1 MSCVFSRVWIPLF
14 QLLYKIHQRNRSFFV
29 LFRNR
34 FLVFSRS
41 PSTTIVSNIQ
51 NASSP
56 INLFANLPSG
66 TFSNNNNNNNSIV
79 ANPGQ
84 STSSVNLDRLI
95 NKINFLAKFCFQR
108 LKVEDA
114 LNYLDRVKN
123 QFALQPQVYNQFLDI
138 MKEFKSQRYNSF
150 FFHLQIIWI
159 VFFVF
164 SIDTQEVINR
174 VSTLFHGHPD
184 LIVGF
189 NTFLPPGYKIE
200 VSDEH
205 HGYIQV
211 THPSSRTESIAIG
224 GMPSTTYN
232 LSITTPTATYR
243 QTANLLSQ
251 DVEELDLVQQTA
263 HSTSQAVNA
272 LISAATPLLT
282 SSTKPNPKLSTVNV
296 NSSNQ
301 TAPVDKSSSGQPVE
315 FNHAINYVNKI
326 KSRFH
331 Q

>member
-1 MSCVFSRVWIPLF
+1 
-14 QLLYKIHQRNRSFFV
+14 
-29 LFRNR
+29 
-34 FLVFSRS
+34 
-41 PSTTIVSNIQ
+41 
-51 NASSP
+51 
-56 INLFANLPSG
+56 
-66 TFSNNNNNNNSIV
+66 
-79 ANPGQ
+79 
-84 STSSVNLDRLI
+84 
-95 NKINFLAKFCFQR
+95 
-108 LKVEDA
+108 VEDA
-114 LNYLDRVKN
+114 LNYLDKVKN

-138 MKEFKSQRYNSF
+138 MKEFKSQ
-150 FFHLQIIWI
+150 
-159 VFFVF
+159 

-200 VSDEH
+200 VSEEH

-232 LSITTPTATYR
+232 LSITTPTTTYR

-251 DVEELDLVQQTA
+251 DNEENDLAQQQATNA
-263 HSTSQAVNA
+263 TSQVLNA
-272 LISAATPLLT
+272 LISAASAPQVPYFGTTGGLT
-282 SSTKPNPKLSTVNV
+282 KNNKQPTSNV
-296 NSSNQ
+296 NSSTQ
-301 TAPVDKSSSGQPVE
+301 AATVEKSSSGQPVE

-326 KSRFH
+326 KNRFH

>member
-1 MSCVFSRVWIPLF
+1 MNPTPANSGSLGLNTIVST
-14 QLLYKIHQRNRSFFV
+14 
-29 LFRNR
+29 
-34 FLVFSRS
+34 LVQNSSTRS

-56 INLFANLPSG
+56 VNLFANLPG
-66 TFSNNNNNNNSIV
+66 GIFPPNNTNTT
-79 ANPGQ
+79 ANQGQ
-84 STSSVNLDRLI
+84 LTSS
-95 NKINFLAKFCFQR
+95 R

-114 LNYLDRVKN
+114 LNYLDKVKN

-138 MKEFKSQRYNSF
+138 MKEFKSQ
-150 FFHLQIIWI
+150 
-159 VFFVF
+159 

-174 VSTLFHGHPD
+174 VSSLFHGHPD

-200 VSDEH
+200 VSEEH

-224 GMPSTTYN
+224 GGPSTTYN
-232 LSITTPTATYR
+232 LSITTPTTTYR

-251 DVEELDLVQQTA
+251 DNDETELSQQQSNNA
-263 HSTSQAVNA
+263 TSQAVNA
-272 LISAATPLLT
+272 LISAASAPQT
-282 SSTKPNPKLSTVNV
+282 SYFGTTGGLNLSTKNNKQQISNV
-296 NSSNQ
+296 NTSIQS
-301 TAPVDKSSSGQPVE
+301 TTVEKSSSGQPVE

-326 KSRFH
+326 KKSFSSESKYL
-331 Q
+331 